1 MYFSALKVHVADAN
15 LDMNILTMVPRMVLK
30 KLNQYMEVIVRD
42 MEQFAKNSTNSSVS
56 MEFAG
61 VTGPSIILMNNLV
74 LVKNVVTM
82 ASIVF
87 G

>member
-1 MYFSALKVHVADAN
+1 MYFSALKVHVAN
-15 LDMNILTMVPRMVLK
+15 LDINILTMVPRMVVK

-74 LVKNVVTM
+74 LVNIVVTIM

-87 G
+87 C

>member
-1 MYFSALKVHVADAN
+1 MYFSALKVHVEDVN
-15 LDMNILTMVPRMVLK
+15 LDINILTMVPRMVVK

-56 MEFAG
+56 MDVAA
-61 VTGPSIILMNNLV
+61 VTGPSIILMKNLV
-74 LVKNVVTM
+74 LVKIVVTM